1 LVVVLTQHQQK
12 NIVQPLQQKHLQQV
26 KKL

>member
-1 LVVVLTQHQQK
+1 VVITIKITQK
-12 NIVQPLQQKHLQQV
+12 NLLQPLQQKHLQQV